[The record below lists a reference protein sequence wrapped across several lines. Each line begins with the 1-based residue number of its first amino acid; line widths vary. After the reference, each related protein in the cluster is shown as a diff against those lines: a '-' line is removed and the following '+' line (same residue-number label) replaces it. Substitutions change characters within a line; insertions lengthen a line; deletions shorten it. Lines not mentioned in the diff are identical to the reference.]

1 MASIAPKSQPKT
13 KRGIARREM
22 ILRAAEKVFGERGF
36 AASTIADLAREA
48 NTALGTYYI
57 YFDSKN
63 AVFRELVLEMG
74 VLTRRVMADA
84 VEGAPNRLEAER
96 LGLRAFLGFVAERP
110 ALYRIVE
117 EARFVDPEAY
127 RDYFTQFGAA
137 YRDQLERAEAAGEIR
152 KGDAEVRAWALMGV
166 AKNLGDRFALNGGED
181 LDRIADEGFDLIK
194 NGLAP

>member
-1 MASIAPKSQPKT
+1 MASIAPKTQPKT